1 MLVTA
6 AEIMAFAPELA
17 ADAAKLVAEAI
28 NIEFPKGGITTV
40 NRFWGML
47 SQTAAET
54 GNYIVKRESLA
65 YRPAR
70 LVAIFGPGISSARV
84 TIDEAK
90 ALCIEGEK
98 AIGNRVYGLP
108 SSPKLAGELGNTQP
122 DDGFTKRGFGVL
134 QHTGRAIT
142 EYLAHHLNIADIEAL
157 PDMVANDFMLSFRA
171 ACLEWNAHGCSAI
184 ADTGNAEALTKRING
199 GLNGLEDRLA
209 ALARAQRI
217 WPAET
222 VKQRLSLVA
231 DVPVAALNTAS
242 RPQVQGDGQ
251 IVMAPPP
258 KPPAEPTTAIKRR
271 ELIPPEARELLT
283 AALAA
288 QLKDGFT
295 MFQYIV
301 ARASERSTYQGLL
314 AIATG
319 LGYTIA
325 PDKADAI
332 ITVAVSLAGLLHV
345 LFPESG
351 SAAKG

>member
-1 MLVTA
+1 
-6 AEIMAFAPELA
+6 
-17 ADAAKLVAEAI
+17 
-28 NIEFPKGGITTV
+28 
-40 NRFWGML
+40 
-47 SQTAAET
+47 
-54 GNYIVKRESLA
+54 
-65 YRPAR
+65 
-70 LVAIFGPGISSARV
+70 
-84 TIDEAK
+84 
-90 ALCIEGEK
+90 
-98 AIGNRVYGLP
+98 
-108 SSPKLAGELGNTQP
+108 
-122 DDGFTKRGFGVL
+122 
-134 QHTGRAIT
+134 
-142 EYLAHHLNIADIEAL
+142 
-157 PDMVANDFMLSFRA
+157 
-171 ACLEWNAHGCSAI
+171 
-184 ADTGNAEALTKRING
+184 
-199 GLNGLEDRLA
+199 
-209 ALARAQRI
+209 
-217 WPAET
+217 
-222 VKQRLSLVA
+222 
-231 DVPVAALNTAS
+231 
-242 RPQVQGDGQ
+242 
-251 IVMAPPP
+251 MAPPP